1 MVIYKLYCKES
12 DTHRQILGGQRDLSK
27 HSNGKEWGAQST
39 FHDAVCDLLLWNLLG
54 PCNAKIPERK

>member
-1 MVIYKLYCKES
+1 MVIYKLHCKES

-27 HSNGKEWGAQST
+27 HSNVKNEEHST